1 MVKAKV
7 IMIKNKF
14 AAFLALSLLLVS
26 FGIYP
31 AMSQEQFFSWK
42 RTVMDESRTG
52 TKASSNTDV
61 KQSLGFVRGC
71 VYFSPNGRRFKG
83 GVTPKVARIVLDAQ
97 PRMHDVKEVIAYSS
111 EKMVSE
117 YPESA
122 LSNWFV
128 DEIMRAVSE
137 KTGKRV
143 DVGIANFG
151 GIRTDMPKGNVLLDD
166 IMSMFP
172 FKNNLCYVE
181 LKGSDLKNIFEQM
194 ASTSFQVVGGV
205 RCVVKDHKLVSVLVG
220 GNPINDDK
228 VYGVATISFLLNGG
242 DGLFVA
248 KNAENVN
255 ILPGY
260 IIDYILPYVKS
271 LTAAGKPIAY
281 HADGRVKIY
290 D

>member
-1 MVKAKV
+1 
-7 IMIKNKF
+7 MIKNKS
-14 AAFLALSLLLVS
+14 AALLALSLLLAFS
-26 FGIYP
+26 GIYP
-31 AMSQEQFFSWK
+31 AMSQEPSFSWK
-42 RTVMDESRTG
+42 RFAMDESRTG

-61 KQSLGFVRGC
+61 KQSLGNVRGC
-71 VYFSPNGRRFKG
+71 IYFSPNGRRFRG
-83 GVTPKVARIVLDAQ
+83 GVTPKVAGIVLDAQ
-97 PRMHDVKEVIAYSS
+97 PKMHDVKEVIAYSS
-111 EKMVSE
+111 EKMVSR

-128 DEIMRAVSE
+128 DEIIRAVAE

-205 RCVVKDHKLVSVLVG
+205 RCVVKDRKLVSALVDG
-220 GNPINDDK
+220 KPLDDGK

-242 DGLFVA
+242 DGLSVA
-248 KNAENVN
+248 KNAENVT

-260 IIDYILPYVKS
+260 IIDYMLPYVKS
-271 LTAAGKPIAY
+271 LTAAGKPIEY
-281 HADGRVKIY
+281 QADGRVKIY